1 VGPLPLIIGAG
12 VAKGIGAIFGFNAQK
27 KAYRENKKAALKNL
41 DLIYDDLNA
50 HEAEER
56 AAALQAREGVE
67 LQGDALEGETVT
79 SAAAGNVVG
88 ASIDALIRNVARQEA
103 QAKLTIDTNLENT
116 QAQIQRQARGA
127 QLGAIDRINSVQK
140 PSNGALA
147 LRIAGIGLDAYS
159 QYKS

>member
-1 VGPLPLIIGAG
+1 MLPLILGAAAFKLG
-12 VAKGIGAIFGFNAQK
+12 GAILGHSAQK
-27 KAYRENKKAALKNL
+27 KAYRENKKGALKNL

-50 HEAEER
+50 REAEER
-56 AAALQAREGVE
+56 AASLQAREGVE
-67 LQGDALEGETVT
+67 LQGGALAGETVS
-79 SAAAGNVVG
+79 SAAAGNVAG

-127 QLGAIDRINSVQK
+127 QLGAVDRINSVQK

-159 QYKS
+159 QYNS